1 MRVPCP
7 LLALLLLVGP
17 LNARTEELAPEQQER
32 LQDGKLV
39 LTRTG
44 EGETAELVGR
54 LLIEAEPDRVLQAIL
69 DFSTLPER
77 SPGLRSASVYL
88 DRTHS
93 DGGREIA
100 VAYELKVAGRTV
112 HYHLAHQVEA
122 SGRTIRWSLDPS
134 RSNDVEQ
141 VDGSFVLE
149 DASGGQTLAIYRA
162 TLDTGM
168 AVPGFVAELLSEQ
181 SLKGYLRGVRDHA
194 ARLAGASTGS
204 SDDG

>member
-1 MRVPCP
+1 MRFPCS
-7 LLALLLLVGP
+7 LLALLLLLGP
-17 LNARTEELAPEQQER
+17 LTTRAEELAPEQQER

-54 LLIEAEPDRVLQAIL
+54 LLIEAGPDRVLQAIL

-77 SPGLRSASVYL
+77 SPGLRVASVYL
-88 DRTHS
+88 DRTRA
-93 DGGREIA
+93 DGVREIA

-112 HYHLAHQVEA
+112 HYHLAHEVAA
-122 SGRTIRWSLDPS
+122 SGRTLRWTLDPS
-134 RSNDVEQ
+134 RSNDVER

-149 DASGGQTLAIYRA
+149 DSAGGRTLAIYRA

-168 AVPGFVAELLSEQ
+168 AVPDFVAELLSEQ

-194 ARLAGASTGS
+194 ARLAEASTGPS
-204 SDDG
+204 GDG

>member
-1 MRVPCP
+1 MRVSCS
-7 LLALLLLVGP
+7 LLALLLLLP
-17 LNARTEELAPEQQER
+17 LTTRAEELAPEQQER

-54 LLIEAEPDRVLQAIL
+54 LLIEAGPDRVLQAIL

-88 DRTHS
+88 DLTRP
-93 DGGREIA
+93 DGVREIA

-112 HYHLAHQVEA
+112 HYHLAHEVEA

-134 RSNDVEQ
+134 RSNDVER

-149 DASGGQTLAIYRA
+149 DASGGQTLATYRA

-168 AVPGFVAELLSEQ
+168 TVPDFVAELLSEQ

-194 ARLAGASTGS
+194 ARLAGASTGP